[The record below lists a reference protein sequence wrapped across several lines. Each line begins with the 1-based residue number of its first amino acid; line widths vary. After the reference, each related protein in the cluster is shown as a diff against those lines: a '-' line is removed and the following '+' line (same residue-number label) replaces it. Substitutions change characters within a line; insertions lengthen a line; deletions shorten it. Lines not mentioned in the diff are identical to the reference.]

1 MGAFGID
8 QTYVTAAAHVIVD
21 AAAGVAAARD
31 QPLRYCCTCLC
42 IDMCVYCV

>member
-21 AAAGVAAARD
+21 AAADVAAALVS
-31 QPLRYCCTCLC
+31 QPLRYCCTRRT
-42 IDMCVYCV
+42 